1 MAVFFQPLAKSRL
14 FDAEA
19 EIRRSVLAA
28 LPELS
33 CLTGQTVAIAVGSRR
48 IDRLSSVVSALV
60 KVLKDQGAD
69 PFIVPAMGS
78 HGGGFP
84 EGQRAVLAGLGI
96 TRELT
101 GARVLAGMDTILL
114 DKTESGMP
122 VYFSATALSAD
133 RIIVVN
139 RIKPHTKFRAP
150 IESGLCKMLAIG
162 LGKKTGAETC
172 HRHAVKHGFSIIES
186 AARVILNRA
195 PVVLGI
201 GLIEDGCAQLSQIHA
216 LGPEVLVQQEKQLLK
231 TASSMMGK
239 IPFDTIDLLVV
250 DRIGKDISGIGMDS
264 NITGRHRDITGN
276 FNHAPD
282 PARIFVRELSEQ
294 SDGNANGVGLADV
307 VTSRLA
313 SRIDI
318 EKTAI
323 NAVAAI
329 SPEKAAIP
337 VYFKT
342 DRRCLEVCIHTAG
355 IENISE
361 AKIVRIRDTSSLQY
375 MEISKALGPL
385 AKKQAGFCQV
395 TDWRRWNFDMH
406 GNLFDFYPKD

>member
-186 AARVILNRA
+186 AARVILN
-195 PVVLGI
+195 
-201 GLIEDGCAQLSQIHA
+201 
-216 LGPEVLVQQEKQLLK
+216 
-231 TASSMMGK
+231 
-239 IPFDTIDLLVV
+239 
-250 DRIGKDISGIGMDS
+250 
-264 NITGRHRDITGN
+264 
-276 FNHAPD
+276 
-282 PARIFVRELSEQ
+282 
-294 SDGNANGVGLADV
+294 V

-318 EKTAI
+318 EKTAV

-385 AKKQAGFCQV
+385 AKKQAGFCQI